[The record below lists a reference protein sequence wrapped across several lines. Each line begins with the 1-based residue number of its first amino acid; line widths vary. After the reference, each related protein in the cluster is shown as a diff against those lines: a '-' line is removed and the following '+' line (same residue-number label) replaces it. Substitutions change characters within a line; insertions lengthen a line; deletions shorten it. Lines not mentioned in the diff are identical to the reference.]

1 MNQNDDLHD
10 DIDQLARQ
18 IETRIR
24 SNEAL
29 LAEVEFAPKPSGL
42 EQLKEALFG

>member
-18 IETRIR
+18 IEIQIR
-24 SNEAL
+24 SNEAF
-29 LAEVEFAPKPSGL
+29 LAEVEFAPKESGL
-42 EQLKEALFG
+42 KQIKEAIFG

>member
-18 IETRIR
+18 IEAQIR
-24 SNEAL
+24 SNDEF
-29 LAEVEFAPKPSGL
+29 LAEVEFDPKDGGL
-42 EQLKEALFG
+42 QPIKEAIFG

>member
-1 MNQNDDLHD
+1 MTQNDDLHD

-18 IETRIR
+18 IEIRIQ

-29 LAEVEFAPKPSGL
+29 LADVEFAPKESGL
-42 EQLKEALFG
+42 ERIKNALFG